1 MTCGVSVLAFQ
12 SIDNLSLRSFVHLIV
27 IISIAANSP
36 NLNSSCFSTCTIKS
50 IMSTVSRGRIP
61 PLRYSSSQ
69 SLLGLERVV
78 PKRSPLFQDSS
89 SASRASLNKPLP
101 PIPCPRKPS
110 SVYSLQVE
118 DVIDLYADRGPKDER
133 SPSRI
138 FLSARDYDLTYSQ
151 NSSLGLTESRLQSDI
166 FSQQESDVL
175 AINDWLQTIKSN
187 TPKSASDLGTKSSF
201 LQTQSSREVDSYS
214 ASSVSKMNKQ
224 RPREHRKPTSNR
236 AISPSSPPSFHNVQ
250 YEVEVSYPETPISSR
265 IVDVVDHSLVP
276 NPLRSSQL
284 AGSEN
289 PNGHPSRT
297 LSGPS
302 AADIEKLRL
311 SIRNRLRRSFRS
323 SVSSTEKKENRRA
336 MSVASAK
343 YPNMNLPSP
352 GLRERINSK
361 ASQRRA
367 SIQRGLSNAYDTL
380 TNFSIKPKSRTP
392 DNTSSKKQT
401 RGPRSPAIP
410 ITPYQQMGPKAWE
423 SPPKPPKHK
432 SATKLHVPFFNRQ
445 HSVKESEKR
454 REALKKQISVVG
466 VADEPYDG
474 HYI

>member
-1 MTCGVSVLAFQ
+1 
-12 SIDNLSLRSFVHLIV
+12 
-27 IISIAANSP
+27 
-36 NLNSSCFSTCTIKS
+36 
-50 IMSTVSRGRIP
+50 MSTVSRDRIP
-61 PLRYSSSQ
+61 PLQYSSSQ

-101 PIPCPRKPS
+101 PTPCPRKPS

-118 DVIDLYADRGPKDER
+118 DIIDLYADRGPKNER
-133 SPSRI
+133 LPSGI
-138 FLSARDYDLTYSQ
+138 FLPARDFDLTHSQ
-151 NSSLGLTESRLQSDI
+151 NSSLGLTESRLRSGI

-175 AINDWLQTIKSN
+175 AIKDWLQTIKSSI
-187 TPKSASDLGTKSSF
+187 PKSTSDLGTNSSF
-201 LQTQSSREVDSYS
+201 LQTESSTDIDSYS
-214 ASSVSKMNKQ
+214 ASSISKMNKQ
-224 RPREHRKPTSNR
+224 RPREHRRSTSNR
-236 AISPSSPPSFHNVQ
+236 PISPSSPPSFHSVQ
-250 YEVEVSYPETPISSR
+250 YEVEVNYPETPISSR

-276 NPLRSSQL
+276 NPLRSSRL
-284 AGSEN
+284 VGSDN
-289 PNGHPSRT
+289 PNSHFSRT
-297 LSGPS
+297 SSGPS
-302 AADIEKLRL
+302 AADIENLRL
-311 SIRNRLRRSFRS
+311 SIRNRLRKSFRS
-323 SVSSTEKKENRRA
+323 SVASTEKKENRRA

-352 GLRERINSK
+352 RLRERINSK

-380 TNFSIKPKSRTP
+380 TNFSIKPKFRTP
-392 DNTSSKKQT
+392 DSTLSNKQT

-423 SPPKPPKHK
+423 SPPKPTKHK
-432 SATKLHVPFFNRQ
+432 SATKLHVPFFTRQ
-445 HSVKESEKR
+445 HSVKESEKW
-454 REALKKQISVVG
+454 REALKKQIMVVG